1 MTTEAALQAFM
12 ISHTLMGD
20 FLEKIQ
26 KAYEDFLEVNPEKV
40 NWADVASA
48 NKICAD
54 LKEICRFINL

>member
-1 MTTEAALQAFM
+1 MTTNALEAFM
-12 ISHTLMGD
+12 ISHALMGD

-40 NWADVASA
+40 NWADVGSV
-48 NKICAD
+48 NKVCAD